1 MLVLTRK
8 EGECIRI
15 DNRIVIRIHNIGKNR
30 VRVAIEA
37 PSDIPIYREEIYVR
51 IAEENKQAS
60 RSAGIDPLKLSEVYD
75 KLGITKAT
83 GKAAHVGKGKNP

>member
-15 DNRIVIRIHNIGKNR
+15 DNRIVIRIHNIGKKR

-37 PSDIPIYREEIYVR
+37 PTDMPIYREEVYLR
-51 IAEENKQAS
+51 IAEENRQA
-60 RSAGIDPLKLSEVYD
+60 AKTALDAAALNNVYD
-75 KLGITKAT
+75 KLGMQTAP
-83 GKAAHVGKGKNP
+83 GKSAVLVKGKKP